1 MNYSGSSPKA
11 ADQPLS
17 WWMNDA
23 GWLAGVHGCT
33 PANRAWL
40 WRSNGGLSDVP
51 FTAQPERPPS
61 STGSSQERALQALRQ
76 LQHLPSNL
84 KAGQKTDGN
93 PMSSQ
98 R

>member
-1 MNYSGSSPKA
+1 MNYSGSSLKA
-11 ADQPLS
+11 VDHPLS

-51 FTAQPERPPS
+51 LRAQPERPPS
-61 STGSSQERALQALRQ
+61 KTGLGQARKLQPRQ
-76 LQHLPSNL
+76 LQHQPSNL
-84 KAGQKTDGN
+84 KAGQKSDGN